1 MAAVAPRGLPLTG
14 ATGSGTMAVDL
25 MPSTSKEAALILGG
39 VSEVA
44 AQPIPTPIL
53 LDAGFKAETL
63 PGDGCGHTAR

>member
-1 MAAVAPRGLPLTG
+1 
-14 ATGSGTMAVDL
+14 MAVDL

-53 LDAGFKAETL
+53 LDAGFKAEML